1 MKRLSIYLMA
11 GAAFL
16 STSCSDFLDTAP
28 HDALSPSTT
37 WKTETDAESFVVGCY
52 NGLWDP
58 TFSIS
63 IVVQILLTT
72 TFRGK
77 VGAPG
82 VTVLCQAPTP
92 AVHFIASR
100 LSAVVTPC
108 WRISTM

>member
-52 NGLWDP
+52 NGL
-58 TFSIS
+58 
-63 IVVQILLTT
+63 
-72 TFRGK
+72 
-77 VGAPG
+77 
-82 VTVLCQAPTP
+82 
-92 AVHFIASR
+92 
-100 LSAVVTPC
+100 
-108 WRISTM
+108 